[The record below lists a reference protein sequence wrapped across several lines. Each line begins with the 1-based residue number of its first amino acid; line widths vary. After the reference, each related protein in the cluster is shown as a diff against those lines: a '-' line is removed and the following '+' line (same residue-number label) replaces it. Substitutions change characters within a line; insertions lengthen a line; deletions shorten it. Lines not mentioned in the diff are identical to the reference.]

1 MGTAPLYFDYQ
12 ATTPVDPD
20 VLSEMLVY
28 FTEKFGNAAS
38 RSHPYGWEAEEAVAH
53 ARSQVADLLGS
64 QAKEII
70 FTSGATESN
79 NLIIKGVARALRA
92 KGKHIVT
99 GATEHKAV
107 LDACA
112 ALEKEG
118 FHITV
123 LPCDTQGN
131 IAPEAI
137 EKAIR
142 DDTILV
148 SLMHANNEVGTVHP
162 VAAYG
167 AICRARNVFFHTD
180 AVQSVGVLPMDVE
193 QMNVDAASISAHK
206 IYGPKGIGA
215 LYLRRKSQV
224 RPEPLFHGGGHERG
238 HRSGTLDVPSIV
250 GFGAACALAKEQHA
264 SDGARI
270 LALRQRLLMSLR
282 ELISDLVVHGT
293 LENRLPGNLS
303 LGFPQTGAEEILLKV
318 QRRLALSSGSACSS
332 ASPEPSHVLRA
343 LRVPND
349 LSHCSVRLGIGRH
362 TTETDVDEAVAILSE
377 AIIQI
382 RQESP
387 VFEAG

>member
-53 ARSQVADLLGS
+53 ARSQVAALLGA

-79 NLIIKGVARALRA
+79 NLIIKGVARTLSA
-92 KGKHIVT
+92 KGKHIIT

-118 FHITV
+118 FQITV

-131 IAPEAI
+131 IAPETL

-142 DDTILV
+142 EDTILV

-167 AICRARNVFFHTD
+167 AICRAHNVFFHTD

-193 QMNVDAASISAHK
+193 QMKVDAASISAHK

-250 GFGAACALAKEQHA
+250 GFGAACALAKAQHA

-282 ELISDLVVHGT
+282 ELISDLVVHGSM
-293 LENRLPGNLS
+293 ENRLPGNLS

-377 AIIQI
+377 AITQI

-387 VFEAG
+387 AFQTD